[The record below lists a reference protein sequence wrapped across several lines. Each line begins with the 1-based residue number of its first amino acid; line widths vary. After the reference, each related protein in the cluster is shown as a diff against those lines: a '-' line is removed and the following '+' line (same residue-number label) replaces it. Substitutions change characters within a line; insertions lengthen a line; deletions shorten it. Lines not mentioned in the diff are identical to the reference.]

1 MTYNISLDAYA
12 PVISEQVKAEEILQT
27 IKDCKPSENIVVIDF
42 SKIVSMTTTSAKLIF
57 GELYKTLGPTSFA
70 EHIVFSNVSDDVYY
84 IIKLGIKHYI
94 STFGF

>member
-1 MTYNISLDAYA
+1 MPSSWLRSQNLLFFVYCIAKFDYLTVN
-12 PVISEQVKAEEILQT
+12 PVSKELWNFSILFLAIFIAST
-27 IKDCKPSENIVVIDF
+27 DS
-42 SKIVSMTTTSAKLIF
+42 SASLIF
-57 GELYKTLGPTSFA
+57 GEFYKTLGPTSFA